1 MSLTLS
7 DLKLGY
13 KNQCTLNL
21 PQLDLIEGGINCIIG
36 PNGCG
41 KSTLLRGLSNLL
53 PPLSGEIRL
62 DGKPISEWNRK
73 ALAQKLTVLPQ
84 DPQPPSGVSL
94 EQLVMQGR
102 FPHQS
107 LLGSGSEQD
116 QQACDWAMALTA
128 THHLKER
135 IFSQLSGGERQ
146 RGWIAMALAQQ
157 TEYLLLDE
165 PNTFLDI
172 GHQLEVMKLLRQLN
186 QEQGKTLIIVLHE
199 INHACQFADHLIVLK
214 NGSLIC
220 QGTPKTVISADL
232 LQQVFSVKA
241 EIVERSD
248 EAGCF
253 PYCIIT

>member
-1 MSLTLS
+1 
-7 DLKLGY
+7 
-13 KNQCTLNL
+13 
-21 PQLDLIEGGINCIIG
+21 
-36 PNGCG
+36 
-41 KSTLLRGLSNLL
+41 
-53 PPLSGEIRL
+53 
-62 DGKPISEWNRK
+62 
-73 ALAQKLTVLPQ
+73 
-84 DPQPPSGVSL
+84 
-94 EQLVMQGR
+94 
-102 FPHQS
+102 
-107 LLGSGSEQD
+107 
-116 QQACDWAMALTA
+116 
-128 THHLKER
+128 
-135 IFSQLSGGERQ
+135 
-146 RGWIAMALAQQ
+146 MALAQQ

-220 QGTPKTVISADL
+220 QGTPKTVISADI

>member
-7 DLKLGY
+7 NLKLGY
-13 KNQCTLNL
+13 KGQCTLNL
-21 PQLDLIEGGINCIIG
+21 PQLNIMEGGINCIIG

-53 PPLSGEIRL
+53 PPIDGEVQL
-62 DGKPISEWNRK
+62 DGIPLSEWNRK

-84 DPQPPSGVSL
+84 DPQPPAGISL

-102 FPHQS
+102 FPHQG
-107 LLGSGSEQD
+107 LLNSNTQQD
-116 QQACDWAMALTA
+116 HAACHWAMELTA
-128 THHLKER
+128 TLALKQR

-172 GHQLEVMKLLRQLN
+172 GHQLEVMQLLRSLN
-186 QEQGKTLIIVLHE
+186 KQQKKTLIIVLHE
-199 INHACQFADHLIVLK
+199 INHACQFADQLIVLK
-214 NGSLIC
+214 DGELVC
-220 QGTPKTVISADL
+220 QGKPRSVITAEL
-232 LQQVFSVKA
+232 LQQVFAVNA
-241 EIVERSD
+241 EIVYRHDNTSE
-248 EAGCF
+248 F